1 MQIDIPNRMRKNMAL
16 STTQSIWR
24 SGGGDTTRTAYCGS
38 GLMAAQF
45 YIGNAANSGNVK
57 VSSVAGAPDLILP
70 AGAVVLSVAITNPGT
85 GSVDLGSTGY
95 TSGTATPEAI
105 ANALTVS
112 SATTTSIG
120 SVVTGTAL
128 TELSYVTTR
137 DNSGGGGDVGGY
149 ITYFVV
155 DPLAGQQN
163 V

>member
-1 MQIDIPNRMRKNMAL
+1 MAL

-45 YIGNAANSGNVK
+45 YVSNAAASGANVK
-57 VSSVAGAPDLILP
+57 VSDAANAADLILP
-70 AGAVVLSVAITNPGT
+70 SGAVVVSVAINDGGSGT
-85 GSVDLGSTGY
+85 IDLGTEGY
-95 TSGTATPEAI
+95 VSGTSEGNI
-105 ANALTVS
+105 ALAL
-112 SATTTSIG
+112 SAAAGTTSIG
-120 SVVTGTAL
+120 SVVTGSAL
-128 TELSYVTTR
+128 TAMAYVTSS
-137 DNSGGGGDVGGY
+137 DNSAGSGTVGGY